1 MKKTALKLLFT
12 LFILFTSILKVQAI
26 QFDVLVLPTDILSV
40 CDNYFCFPE
49 TSEIVAEDVIQ
60 NLNTY
65 KNISA
70 IDLALVRDKLANN
83 NELKTT
89 TLNMLNQFQN
99 TDKIDF
105 QALKQIS
112 NAFGV
117 KSVALISSYAT
128 TDKSQNRRDL
138 WEMLEISNAFKI
150 SYPVTLT
157 TNAVL
162 TDTVNNIVMWSS
174 KYQKEVSDSN
184 GYFLAQNQAQA
195 ASHLEKIK
203 LYSKSNIAQNIS
215 QNFHLRFFP
224 KEVRTFTPSAKSQTE
239 DTLEKHFV
247 PNALD
252 HLITPNMIKE
262 LDNGSLNTGSPS
274 DDFIFEF

>member
-1 MKKTALKLLFT
+1 MKKLALKLLFT

-26 QFDVLVLPTDILSV
+26 QFDVLVLPTDILLV

-49 TSEIVAEDVIQ
+49 VSEIVAEDVIQ
-60 NLNTY
+60 NLNSY

-70 IDLALVRDKLANN
+70 IDLSQVREKLAKDSD
-83 NELKTT
+83 LKATT
-89 TLNMLNQFQN
+89 QNMLNQFQN

-128 TDKSQNRRDL
+128 TDKSQNRRNL

-150 SYPVTLT
+150 SYPITLT

-162 TDTVNNIVMWSS
+162 TDTVNSIVMWSS
-174 KYQKEVSDSN
+174 KYNKEVSDSD
-184 GYFLAQNQAQA
+184 GYFFAQNQAQA
-195 ASHLEKIK
+195 ASHLEKLK

-224 KEVRTFTPSAKSQTE
+224 KEVRTFTPNKNTQTE
-239 DTLEKHFV
+239 SSQEKHFV

-252 HLITPNMIKE
+252 NLITPNMIKE
-262 LDNGSLNTGSPS
+262 LDDGSLNTGNPS